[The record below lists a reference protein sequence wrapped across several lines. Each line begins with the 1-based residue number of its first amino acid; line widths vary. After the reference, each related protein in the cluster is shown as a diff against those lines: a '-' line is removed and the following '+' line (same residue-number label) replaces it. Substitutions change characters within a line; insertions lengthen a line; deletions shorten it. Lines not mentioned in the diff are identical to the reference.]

1 MKLENEIIKRRSV
14 NGPPDTEQMSI
25 GSERPDGR
33 VDGSKSKHFEFPW
46 QDPYNPTPEDETDS
60 VAHDHYNIQRRWD
73 NIIF

>member
-1 MKLENEIIKRRSV
+1 MKYDEIIKRRSV